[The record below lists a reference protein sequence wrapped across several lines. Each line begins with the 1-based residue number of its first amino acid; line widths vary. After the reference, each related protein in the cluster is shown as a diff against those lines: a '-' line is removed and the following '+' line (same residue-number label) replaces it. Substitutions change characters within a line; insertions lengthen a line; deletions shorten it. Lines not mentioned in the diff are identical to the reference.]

1 MFQGPSVSL
10 SRRILDS
17 WDFKRS
23 QWGISHKGKEL
34 GIRLGGRFPSFAV
47 GV

>member
-1 MFQGPSVSL
+1 MVNARAQEGSG
-10 SRRILDS
+10 S

-34 GIRLGGRFPSFAV
+34 GGLV
-47 GV
+47 GNFSRTL